1 MEIMADMNITQDKN
15 PIPAGFKLTEIGVIP
30 EDWTYDSLERVCP
43 PGKKYGI
50 VDGPF
55 GSNLKTKHYKKSGI
69 PIISSGFVTT
79 GQFLADEYIFVDEEK
94 FRQEKRSAV
103 APGDIVMAK
112 IGARCGASAILPIK
126 HEIGIL
132 SGNALKI
139 TVNEN
144 KHETYFIWQFLWDLY
159 SKGKFEDITA
169 VGAQPAIS
177 MPHLK
182 KLLIPL
188 PTKSEQTAI
197 ANVLSDTDALITEL
211 EQLIT
216 KKEAIRTAIMQ
227 QLLTGRT
234 RLPQFSK
241 NPDGTIKGY
250 KSSELGHIPEDWEV
264 VKLKDVCFFEN
275 GDRSSN
281 YPTPDSFVE
290 SGIPFINAGHIGEGI
305 INQRGMNFI
314 TYKAFEK
321 LGGGKVK
328 PNDILFC
335 LRGSLG
341 KFGIVPDNFGIGAI
355 ASSLVIIRTKQQV
368 LLLDY
373 FASGYLKS
381 SICENMIELWAG
393 GAAQPNLGARELGN
407 FLLPLPSVSE
417 QRSIA
422 TILSD
427 MDAELTTLKR
437 KLAKIRDI
445 KQGMMQQLLTG
456 RIRLPLEQQP

>member
-1 MEIMADMNITQDKN
+1 MMRELNQMLNIQS
-15 PIPAGFKLTEIGVIP
+15 IPDGYKQTEVGIIP
-30 EDWTYDSLERVCP
+30 EDWDICELQTAVDFLDGQRRPIKSGDRAKISGPYPYYGAS
-43 PGKKYGI
+43 GI
-50 VDGPF
+50 VDYV
-55 GSNLKTKHYKKSGI
+55 N
-69 PIISSGFVTT
+69 
-79 GQFLADEYIFVDEEK
+79 DYIFD
-94 FRQEKRSAV
+94 
-103 APGDIVMAK
+103 DNL
-112 IGARCGASAILPIK
+112 ILLG
-126 HEIGIL
+126 EDGENIL
-132 SGNALKI
+132 SRNLPLAFMVSGKIWVNNHAHVMKPNDSFDITYLTEYLESIDYSLLNSGTAQPKLNKQTCLKI
-139 TVNEN
+139 KVI
-144 KHETYFIWQFLWDLY
+144 KP
-159 SKGKFEDITA
+159 SKK
-169 VGAQPAIS
+169 
-177 MPHLK
+177 
-182 KLLIPL
+182 
-188 PTKSEQTAI
+188 EQTAI
-197 ANVLSDTDALITEL
+197 ANVLSDTDALITKL
-211 EQLIT
+211 EQLIA
-216 KKEAIRTAIMQ
+216 KKQAIRTAIMQ

-250 KSSELGHIPEDWEV
+250 KSSELGYIPEDWEV

-381 SICENMIELWAG
+381 SICEDMIELWAG

>member
-1 MEIMADMNITQDKN
+1 MMGNQSKMQGEKA
-15 PIPAGFKLTEIGVIP
+15 IPAGYKLTEVGVIP
-30 EDWTYDSLERVCP
+30 GDWEVASLQDISS
-43 PGKKYGI
+43 KI
-50 VDGPF
+50 TDGTHDTP
-55 GSNLKTKHYKKSGI
+55 KPAREGI
-69 PIISSGFVTT
+69 PFLTAIHVKDGRIDFDSCYFLPEKIHNEIYCRCNPEFGDILMVNIGSGTATTAVVNVSYEFSLKNVALIKPRNTFSGF
-79 GQFLADEYIFVDEEK
+79 YINYALSFSK
-94 FRQEKRSAV
+94 
-103 APGDIVMAK
+103 AK
-112 IGARCGASAILPIK
+112 II
-126 HEIGIL
+126 
-132 SGNALKI
+132 
-139 TVNEN
+139 
-144 KHETYFIWQFLWDLY
+144 ETI
-159 SKGKFEDITA
+159 STG
-169 VGAQPAIS
+169 GAQPFLSLSQIS
-177 MPHLK
+177 QLRVAKP
-182 KLLIPL
+182 
-188 PTKSEQTAI
+188 SFEEQTAI

-437 KLAKIRDI
+437 KLAKIHDI